1 MSQWIV
7 TMNVCGS
14 DRRAHLEIPL
24 LCLLRNSLPN
34 KGAEKHDL
42 SAGGGAL
49 YPKTNVILEIF
60 RQIIKEVK

>member
-7 TMNVCGS
+7 TMNV
-14 DRRAHLEIPL
+14 EIPL

-34 KGAEKHDL
+34 KGDL

-60 RQIIKEVK
+60 G